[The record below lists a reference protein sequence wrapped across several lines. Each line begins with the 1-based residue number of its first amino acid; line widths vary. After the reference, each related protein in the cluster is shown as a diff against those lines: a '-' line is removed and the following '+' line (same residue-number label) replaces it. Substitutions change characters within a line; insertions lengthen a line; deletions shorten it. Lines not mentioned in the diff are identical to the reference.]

1 MNNVIIV
8 TYDISDN
15 KLRTH
20 FSKFLEKYGV
30 RVQFSVYEIQNSKRV
45 LDIVLNAIEMKFKKR
60 FEGGDSIYVFKANHY
75 ETIRYGSAGLIDNNL
90 III

>member
-45 LDIVLNAIEMKFKKR
+45 LDIVLNAIESKFKKR
-60 FEGGDSIYVFKANHY
+60 FEGGDSIYVFKANHQD
-75 ETIRYGSAGLIDNNL
+75 TIRYGSAGLIDNNL

>member
-60 FEGGDSIYVFKANHY
+60 FEGGDSIYVFKANHD